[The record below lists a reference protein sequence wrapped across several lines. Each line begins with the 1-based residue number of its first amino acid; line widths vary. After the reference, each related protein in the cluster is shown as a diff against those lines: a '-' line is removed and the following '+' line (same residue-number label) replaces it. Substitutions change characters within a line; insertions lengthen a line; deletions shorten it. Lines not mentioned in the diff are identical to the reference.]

1 MNNLKKFFKNKRIFI
16 TGHTGF
22 KGTWLTTCLT
32 NFGAK
37 ILGYSKNDQKR
48 YSYEKICAF
57 NKVQNVYADIL
68 DYKSLKNKIE
78 KFNPQIIFHLAA
90 KALVSESYKDPYK
103 TIETNTLGTLNI
115 IEISR
120 NLKNLKSLVI
130 ITSDKCYLNREFKK
144 GYKENDILGG
154 DDPYSASKASAELIF
169 NAYSKS
175 FFNFQNKFGFAT
187 ARAGNVIGGGD
198 WSNNRIIPDSI
209 KSIIN
214 KKKLI
219 IRNPNSTRPW
229 QHVLEPI
236 SGYLLLAKKLYE
248 NKKKY
253 SGSWNFGPS
262 GKETMYVKKV
272 VRMLFLFLGIQKST
286 ITKKG
291 SFKEANLLKL
301 NSNKA
306 LKKLNWK
313 NTWNMKKSIRETAQ
327 WYKCF
332 LNKED
337 IKKFTIYQINNYFNI
352 K

>member
-37 ILGYSKNDQKR
+37 ILGYSKNDEKR

-130 ITSDKCYLNREFKK
+130 ITSDKCYLNKEFKK

-229 QHVLEPI
+229 QHVLEPV

-253 SGSWNFGPS
+253 SGSWNFGPQ

-272 VRMLFLFLGIQKST
+272 VRMLFLFLGIQKS
-286 ITKKG
+286 IINKK
-291 SFKEANLLKL
+291 SNFKEASLLKL

-306 LKKLNWK
+306 LKKLNWR
-313 NTWNMKKSIRETAQ
+313 NTWNMKISIRETAQ

-332 LNKED
+332 LDKED

>member
-37 ILGYSKNDQKR
+37 ILGYSKNDEKR

-229 QHVLEPI
+229 QHVLEPV

-332 LNKED
+332 LDKED

>member
-1 MNNLKKFFKNKRIFI
+1 VNNLKKFFKNKRIFI

-37 ILGYSKNDQKR
+37 ILGYSKNDEKR

-68 DYKSLKNKIE
+68 DYKSLKNKIK

-130 ITSDKCYLNREFKK
+130 ITSDKCYLNKEFKK

-262 GKETMYVKKV
+262 GKETMCVKKV
-272 VRMLFLFLGIQKST
+272 VRMLFLFLGIQKN
-286 ITKKG
+286 IINKK
-291 SFKEANLLKL
+291 SNFKEANLLKL

-306 LKKLNWK
+306 LKKLNWR
-313 NTWNMKKSIRETAQ
+313 NTWNMKTSIRETAQ

>member
-1 MNNLKKFFKNKRIFI
+1 MNNLKNFFKNKRIFI
-16 TGHTGF
+16 TGHSGF
-22 KGTWLTTCLT
+22 KGTWLTACLI

-37 ILGYSKNDQKR
+37 VLGYSKNDEKR
-48 YSYEKICAF
+48 YNYERICTF
-57 NKVQNVYADIL
+57 NRVQNVYADIL
-68 DYKSLKNKIE
+68 DYKLLKNKIE

-90 KALVSESYKDPYK
+90 KSLVSESYKDPYK
-103 TIETNTLGTLNI
+103 TIKTNTLGASNVM
-115 IEISR
+115 EISR
-120 NLKNLKSLVI
+120 NLKYLKSLVI

-229 QHVLEPI
+229 QHVLEPV

-253 SGSWNFGPS
+253 SGSWNFGPQ

-332 LNKED
+332 LDKED